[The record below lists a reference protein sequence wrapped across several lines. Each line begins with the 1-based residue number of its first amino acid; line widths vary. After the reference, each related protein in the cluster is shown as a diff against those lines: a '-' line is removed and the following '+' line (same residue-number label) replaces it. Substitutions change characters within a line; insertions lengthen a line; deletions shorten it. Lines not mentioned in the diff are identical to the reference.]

1 MTKERGTA
9 GRSSNASFGSS
20 RIGIRTDRHSS
31 ACAVAAGGRGSISA
45 SPRIRPRIYLRT
57 LRINNHFGAG
67 CTGAAIHAICMVG
80 FSEDVTEKPQDL
92 FKDFVH

>member
-20 RIGIRTDRHSS
+20 RIGIRTNRHSS
-31 ACAVAAGGRGSISA
+31 ACAVAAGGRGSSRRREA
-45 SPRIRPRIYLRT
+45 FRT
-57 LRINNHFGAG
+57 
-67 CTGAAIHAICMVG
+67 
-80 FSEDVTEKPQDL
+80 P

>member
-57 LRINNHFGAG
+57 LCINNHFGAG
-67 CTGAAIHAICMVG
+67 CTGAAIHAQSAPTRRG
-80 FSEDVTEKPQDL
+80 GHDGGWGRL
-92 FKDFVH
+92 GA

>member
-45 SPRIRPRIYLRT
+45 SPRIRPRTSPRSRRIYLRT
-57 LRINNHFGAG
+57 LCINNHFGAG
-67 CTGAAIHAICMVG
+67 CTGAAIHA
-80 FSEDVTEKPQDL
+80 
-92 FKDFVH
+92 